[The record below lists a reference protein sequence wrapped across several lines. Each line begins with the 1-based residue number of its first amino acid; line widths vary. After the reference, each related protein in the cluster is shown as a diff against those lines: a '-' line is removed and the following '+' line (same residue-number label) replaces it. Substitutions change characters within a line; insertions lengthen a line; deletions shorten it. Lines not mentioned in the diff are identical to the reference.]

1 MSSVEQKIEN
11 LHVTQPYLIKTSLDY
26 VASHVP
32 EKPPCVYK
40 IGEQSFLWDGH
51 HRAFKNHELN
61 DPMLFAEVTDVTH
74 IPDLA
79 ECVLRAAERCKRF
92 GVESV
97 SDLRGMIASTRAEL
111 PNMLRQAQQRSY

>member
-11 LHVTQPYLIKTSLDY
+11 LHVTQPYLIQTSLDY
-26 VASHVP
+26 VASHAP

-40 IGEQSFLWDGH
+40 IGEQTFLMDGH
-51 HRAFKNHELN
+51 HRAFKNIELDN
-61 DPMLFAEVTDVTH
+61 PMLPAEVTDVTH
-74 IPDLA
+74 MPDLA
-79 ECVLRAAERCKRF
+79 ECALRAAERCKRF

-97 SDLRGMIASTRAEL
+97 SDLRQMIARTRAEI